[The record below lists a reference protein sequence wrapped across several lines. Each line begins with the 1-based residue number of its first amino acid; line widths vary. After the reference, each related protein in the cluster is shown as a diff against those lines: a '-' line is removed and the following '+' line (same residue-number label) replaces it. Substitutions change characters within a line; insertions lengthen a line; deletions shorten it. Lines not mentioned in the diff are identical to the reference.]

1 MRVLIGSDHAG
12 FDQKEVI
19 RQHLVDEGYEVV
31 DAGTYNDTDSVD
43 YPDFARVV
51 GTAVASG
58 EADRGVL
65 VCGTGVGMAIAAN
78 KVPGIRAVNVT
89 NPQFA
94 HLARAH
100 NNANIVTVSGRFI
113 SEATNEAIVDE
124 FLRTEF
130 EGGRHERRIEKIR
143 AMEQPAK

>member
-19 RQHLVDEGYEVV
+19 KQHLVDEGYEVV
-31 DAGTYNDTDSVD
+31 DAGSYNDTDSVD
-43 YPDFARVV
+43 YPDFAKEV
-51 GTAVASG
+51 GRAVASG

-78 KVPGIRAVNVT
+78 KVPGVRAANVT
-89 NPQFA
+89 SPEFA

-100 NNANIVTVSGRFI
+100 NDANVVTISGRFVP
-113 SEATNEAIVDE
+113 SDVNELIVDA
-124 FLRTEF
+124 FLATDF
-130 EGGRHERRIEKIR
+130 EAGRHQRRLDKIR
-143 AMEQPAK
+143 DMEQRLE

>member
-19 RQHLVDEGYEVV
+19 RQQLIDEGYDVV

-43 YPDFARVV
+43 YPDFARAV

-78 KVPGIRAVNVT
+78 KVAGVRAANVT
-89 NPQFA
+89 SPEFA

-100 NNANIVTVSGRFI
+100 NDANVITVSGRFI

-130 EGGRHERRIEKIR
+130 EGGRHERRVEKIS
-143 AMEQPAK
+143 AMERHAD